1 MKKRLATTIFIEYA
15 YNYLCYFSNDQLSKV
30 IKEIVDNEN
39 HDLHSLILEL
49 ETYLNRPVDSKIQH
63 DQQLDKCLKS
73 FYSSDR
79 NQMIRVKIL
88 LWNLTPQGVSKCDF
102 KDLFSLYYL
111 PESLFLD
118 KEFIKS
124 FVLYDKSLSQLTI
137 LKTDMLLNISNVMRT
152 EILSEIETYN
162 AQRDALLTDS
172 DISDDEIENDSDSG
186 VVCLGNLQ
194 QQNKKSRKEILF
206 DLRYLKKSR
215 FSDDILHKW
224 LKV

>member
-137 LKTDMLLNISNVMRT
+137 LKTDMLLNISRSYVT
-152 EILSEIETYN
+152 S
-162 AQRDALLTDS
+162 LTVD
-172 DISDDEIENDSDSG
+172 
-186 VVCLGNLQ
+186 VQ
-194 QQNKKSRKEILF
+194 
-206 DLRYLKKSR
+206 
-215 FSDDILHKW
+215 LH
-224 LKV
+224 VFVEG